1 MFSTNTSFLDLL
13 SSFTPDPNSQPA
25 LPNDDTFGTFD
36 ECNSQYSDNN
46 SESNSDIG
54 DESDDGCEV
63 ATQSHSQGVMDFIN
77 DIGDASDEDADNKSQ
92 MGITLQECPP
102 RQNKKF
108 CNTPLPH
115 RMWRKFSSRDIHA
128 QSHHLSE
135 YNYNEGV
142 YMIVTK
148 LRINDTYGNTH
159 TVCYFQQT
167 CTCGKWQME
176 RFPCSHALAV
186 CRHRGDNPLTII
198 HTVYTT
204 ATFKQQYLSD
214 FTPLPHVDY
223 WLNSGWKIKADNSK
237 INVSRGRKKSS
248 RIRNEM
254 DIRHPD
260 EPKRCGLCRQTGH
273 NRSRCTNSQPRFN
286 SA

>member
-1 MFSTNTSFLDLL
+1 MSV
-13 SSFTPDPNSQPA
+13 
-25 LPNDDTFGTFD
+25 
-36 ECNSQYSDNN
+36 EKSDNN
-46 SESNSDIG
+46 SESNCDIG
-54 DESDDGCEV
+54 DESDDECEV
-63 ATQSHSQGVMDFIN
+63 AAQSHSQGVMDFIN
-77 DIGDASDEDADNKSQ
+77 DIGDASDEDADN
-92 MGITLQECPP
+92 
-102 RQNKKF
+102 
-108 CNTPLPH
+108 
-115 RMWRKFSSRDIHA
+115 
-128 QSHHLSE
+128 
-135 YNYNEGV
+135 
-142 YMIVTK
+142 
-148 LRINDTYGNTH
+148 
-159 TVCYFQQT
+159 
-167 CTCGKWQME
+167 KWQME

-204 ATFKQQYLSD
+204 AMFKQQYLSD

-223 WLNSGWKIKADNSK
+223 WLNSDWNIKANNSK